1 MAMNKYIVVVEQI
14 NKFYIEAESEEE
26 AGDKAAA
33 DYIWDADQKLPDR
46 YEANI
51 TVYDGRMY

>member
-1 MAMNKYIVVVEQI
+1 MNKYIVVVEQI
-14 NKFYIEAESEEE
+14 NTFHIEAESEEE

>member
-1 MAMNKYIVVVEQI
+1 MNKYIVVVEQI
-14 NKFYIEAESEEE
+14 NTFHIEAESEEE

-33 DYIWDADQKLPDR
+33 DYIWDEDQNFPNR